1 LNTKLST
8 CDEKRVFS
16 DDDDTGNAWQEVGK
30 KKGVEE
36 DIGLL
41 SGFKQTQEHLSL
53 IKLKNPNQS
62 ELQKKLDRCPCK
74 GNTDSGR
81 TRKLRRTRKVSKS
94 TIRERKG
101 QDKLAR

>member
-41 SGFKQTQEHLSL
+41 SGFNQTQEHLSL

-62 ELQKKLDRCPCK
+62 ELQKKLDRCPWCRSI
-74 GNTDSGR
+74 DDLVCLLP
-81 TRKLRRTRKVSKS
+81 RKMWWSLFVCFIAT
-94 TIRERKG
+94 
-101 QDKLAR
+101 